1 MPQPPGSPTAPEPER
16 GPIRRLFGRAFGR
29 RPSPDPTA
37 VRAVP
42 PNAVIIVTY
51 EPSIDGDPDP
61 GEVIWGWV
69 PYEDDPTR
77 GKDRPMVVIGRC
89 EGRLVGVPLTS
100 RQRRRDMQVSVGA
113 GTWDGQRRESYA
125 RVDHAIEMATG
136 TYRREGAVLQRDR
149 FDAVVAGVGRY
160 RHVQRS

>member
-1 MPQPPGSPTAPEPER
+1 MRLLQRLRRRRSAVVSYAP
-16 GPIRRLFGRAFGR
+16 RA
-29 RPSPDPTA
+29 
-37 VRAVP
+37 
-42 PNAVIIVTY
+42 
-51 EPSIDGDPDP
+51 DGDPDP

-100 RQRRRDMQVSVGA
+100 RQRRRDMQVSIGA
-113 GTWDGQRRESYA
+113 GTWDGRRRESYA
-125 RVDHAIEMATG
+125 RIDHPIEMATG

-149 FDAVVAGVGRY
+149 FDAVVDGVSRH
-160 RHVQRS
+160 RHVQRP

>member
-16 GPIRRLFGRAFGR
+16 GSIRRLFGRAFGR
-29 RPSPDPTA
+29 RPAPDPPA
-37 VRAVP
+37 VRAGP

-149 FDAVVAGVGRY
+149 FDAVVAGVSRY
-160 RHVQRS
+160 RHVQRA